1 LQMVKGNKF
10 KQKEGDKKL
19 VKLDGVKKPEKPKTV
34 VVVEKSAEEGRKEKK
49 GEKKPKAVVV
59 VEMSEKE
66 GGKEKKREKKPVSE
80 PAPEAVSKKEG
91 GGEEA
96 EGGKKK
102 RPWRNKLRKAKAKEA
117 ARAERGENM
126 EGVEEEGGGEGE
138 GEKKK
143 KKKKKKKRNA
153 VLDEIIKDG
162 KAATGRMDEEEEEEG
177 AASSTKGDA
186 KLEDAKEKIKGG
198 IFRYINEQLYTVK
211 SADAVELFKKEPD
224 SFWAYH
230 EGFAQQT
237 KKWPNHPLRLIIQWL
252 LSKESGKVV
261 FDLGCG
267 EAKIAEAVGKRHD
280 VRSFD
285 LVAVN
290 ERVTACDMAH
300 LPEKDGTADI
310 VVFCLSLMGTNLLDF
325 IREAR
330 RVLKTGGILKIAEV
344 TSRFVNPKMFVDAVC
359 KLGFQVH
366 ERKAVTDY
374 FIIMQFIKIDKVEN
388 KRPYGLVLKPCL
400 YKKR

>member
-1 LQMVKGNKF
+1 VKGNKF
-10 KQKEGDKKL
+10 KPKEGEKK
-19 VKLDGVKKPEKPKTV
+19 VAKLEGVKKPEKPKAV
-34 VVVEKSAEEGRKEKK
+34 VVVEKSIEEAKKEKK
-49 GEKKPKAVVV
+49 GEKKPVSEVATPT
-59 VEMSEKE
+59 VELKKDEKE
-66 GGKEKKREKKPVSE
+66 
-80 PAPEAVSKKEG
+80 EG
-91 GGEEA
+91 

-117 ARAERGENM
+117 AKKEKGEEM
-126 EGVEEEGGGEGE
+126 EVMEEGGGGEE

-162 KAATGRMDEEEEEEG
+162 KAAIMEEEG
-177 AASSTKGDA
+177 EGAVDSSKTGDV
-186 KLEDAKEKIKGG
+186 KLEDAKEKIKSG
-198 IFRYINEQLYTVK
+198 IFRFINEQLYTVK
-211 SADAVELFKKEPD
+211 SSEAVELFKKEPD

-252 LSKESGKVV
+252 LSKDSGKVV

-300 LPEKDGTADI
+300 LPEKDGVADI

-325 IREAR
+325 IKEAR

-344 TSRFVNPKMFVDAVC
+344 TSRFVNPKMFVEAVC

-374 FIIMQFIKIDKVEN
+374 FIIMQFIKIEKVEN

>member
-1 LQMVKGNKF
+1 
-10 KQKEGDKKL
+10 QKPKAAVIVEKIAEEGKKEKKEEKKL
-19 VKLDGVKKPEKPKTV
+19 VKEVSPKTI
-34 VVVEKSAEEGRKEKK
+34 
-49 GEKKPKAVVV
+49 
-59 VEMSEKE
+59 
-66 GGKEKKREKKPVSE
+66 
-80 PAPEAVSKKEG
+80 EAKKEA
-91 GGEEA
+91 GEEA

-102 RPWRNKLRKAKAKEA
+102 RPWRNKLRKEKAKEA
-117 ARAERGENM
+117 ARKER
-126 EGVEEEGGGEGE
+126 EEEMEVIGGGGEDE

-162 KAATGRMDEEEEEEG
+162 KAARERMEEG
-177 AASSTKGDA
+177 EEVSAAVASTTGDA

-198 IFRYINEQLYTVK
+198 IFRFINEQLYTVK
-211 SADAVELFKKEPD
+211 SAEAVELFKKDPD

-252 LSKESGKVV
+252 LSKDSGKVV

-290 ERVTACDMAH
+290 ERITACDMAH
-300 LPEKDGTADI
+300 LPEKDGVADI
-310 VVFCLSLMGTNLLDF
+310 VIFCLSLMGTNLLDF
-325 IREAR
+325 IKEAR

-344 TSRFVNPKMFVDAVC
+344 TSRFVNPKMFMDAVC

-366 ERKAVTDY
+366 EKKAVTDY
-374 FIIMQFIKIDKVEN
+374 FIIMQFAKIDKVEN